1 MCMVDCV
8 VERRAAG
15 NRKLKKKRSSRR
27 IDGAV
32 TLATTIAAGPA
43 TWTQSIDI
51 ASLIG

>member
-1 MCMVDCV
+1 MCMADCV
-8 VERRAAG
+8 VERDAAG

-32 TLATTIAAGPA
+32 TLATTIAAAPA

-51 ASLIG
+51 ESLIG

>member
-1 MCMVDCV
+1 MADCV
-8 VERRAAG
+8 VGRRAAG

-32 TLATTIAAGPA
+32 TLAMAIAAAPA
-43 TWTQSIDI
+43 VWTQSIDI